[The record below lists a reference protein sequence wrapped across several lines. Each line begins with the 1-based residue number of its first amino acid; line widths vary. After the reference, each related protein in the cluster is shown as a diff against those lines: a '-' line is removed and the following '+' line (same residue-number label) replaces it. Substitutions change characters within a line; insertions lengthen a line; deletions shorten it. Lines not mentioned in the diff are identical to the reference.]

1 MTSLLTTAK
10 RLSDRELTV
19 TRNFDA
25 PPHLVYKAWTTA
37 ALMQRWW
44 VPKSAGMTLLSCEI
58 DARNGG
64 SYRFVFQH
72 PAFPEPMAFFGRYI
86 EAAPNSR
93 LVWTNEE
100 SPNGS
105 VTTITLT
112 DLGGRTQLV
121 LHDLYPSKEAADEA
135 IASGSTSGYP
145 EQFDQLDAIL
155 AEG

>member
-1 MTSLLTTAK
+1 MTSLQTTAK
-10 RLSDRELTV
+10 RLSDRALTV
-19 TRNFDA
+19 RRNFDA

-58 DARNGG
+58 DARDGG
-64 SYRFVFQH
+64 SYRFVFKH

-86 EAAPNSR
+86 EAVPNSR

-112 DLGGRTQLV
+112 DLGGRTRLV